1 MIRRLSHSV
10 KISGSGSDPGI
21 TFSFGKCL
29 QLPWSDHLVLVL
41 HQKHIRRQH
50 PDNKHISAGH
60 NLKITDHL
68 LCNLQKTQS
77 NFNFFYH
84 PFCFCLPLICYLT
97 HSSLHKSAMYLFL
110 VRVSYYLFYG
120 IPPSSTFTIVHTHKY
135 PQIPYTHLKLSS
147 SHQDD
152 PNYPVSCPI
161 VSYSIVQYN
170 FSQLQKCPALN
181 HNRTISTVQQR
192 RMTALLFFCITG
204 QLQECLALIDVSYKY
219 T

>member
-10 KISGSGSDPGI
+10 KIGGSGSDPSI

-77 NFNFFYH
+77 NFNYFITLSAFACHWFVILLILPSTNQLCTFFWWEFLTISSMAYPH
-84 PFCFCLPLICYLT
+84 LPLSPL
-97 HSSLHKSAMYLFL
+97 
-110 VRVSYYLFYG
+110 
-120 IPPSSTFTIVHTHKY
+120 
-135 PQIPYTHLKLSS
+135 YTHINT
-147 SHQDD
+147 HR
-152 PNYPVSCPI
+152 YPILIWSWAPLI
-161 VSYSIVQYN
+161 
-170 FSQLQKCPALN
+170 
-181 HNRTISTVQQR
+181 
-192 RMTALLFFCITG
+192 RMTLIILFP
-204 QLQECLALIDVSYKY
+204 VPSYHIQ
-219 T
+219 